1 MKAGRFGRSPGTKS
15 CSLWSVAHLTREQC
29 LADATGAFTQRAL
42 RFGARPSC
50 PSGCCGDAVQRPIPG
65 TAPRRLGF
73 WSRRGHSGRKSPLL
87 HVAVERAPRSVAEP
101 AAAAPPRASLGSR
114 RSCAP
119 GPSLFSGF
127 CALDGARRGGASRGK
142 SGASRGASGNS
153 YLRPSF
159 SKASHRAGPAAAS
172 TARARWTFAVLIYS
186 LFPLAP
192 RPVSPRGAL
201 WSAAQAGRLGALALH
216 SLWDMGFPGVRAR
229 TSLLSNFSPPRRF
242 PAASERRS
250 MSGPCCPTST
260 SVRLQLRRAR

>member
-15 CSLWSVAHLTREQC
+15 CSLWSVAHLTRAQC

-50 PSGCCGDAVQRPIPG
+50 PSGCCGDAVQRQIPG

-119 GPSLFSGF
+119 GPSLFCGVF
-127 CALDGARRGGASRGK
+127 ALDGARRGGARGGSPAPRRASQGTRPCVLPSRRLPT
-142 SGASRGASGNS
+142 ARA
-153 YLRPSF
+153 LR
-159 SKASHRAGPAAAS
+159 HAS
-172 TARARWTFAVLIYS
+172 TARTR
-186 LFPLAP
+186 
-192 RPVSPRGAL
+192 
-201 WSAAQAGRLGALALH
+201 
-216 SLWDMGFPGVRAR
+216 
-229 TSLLSNFSPPRRF
+229 
-242 PAASERRS
+242 
-250 MSGPCCPTST
+250 
-260 SVRLQLRRAR
+260 